1 MSRRGTGVVLLFV
14 AGTTAAVATFLPLCF
29 VGTSLG
35 GDDRFGFTMTS
46 WTTTSEPAGLAWLG
60 ASAQYGVPVVIAAV
74 LLVVAA
80 ALVFLPEPQRQAA
93 RYTAVAATALL
104 AGSVWTTVMAV
115 VAWLTPP
122 VSDVRTSVEYETGA
136 GVWVLVASV
145 VIAVAGTVFL
155 LRRGEPVVAPEGPG
169 VRVLVDPDTDT
180 PPMGI
185 QVAVLPELPE
195 KGNS

>member
-14 AGTTAAVATFLPLCF
+14 AGATAVVATFLPLCF
-29 VGTSLG
+29 IGTSLT
-35 GDDRFGFTMTS
+35 GDARFGFTMTS
-46 WTTTSEPAGLAWLG
+46 WATTSEPAGLAWLG

-80 ALVFLPEPQRQAA
+80 ALAFLAEPQRQAS
-93 RYTAVAATALL
+93 RDTAVAATGLL
-104 AGSVWTTVMAV
+104 AGAVWTTVMAV

-122 VSDVRTSVEYETGA
+122 VSDVRTSMEYETGA
-136 GVWVLVASV
+136 GLWVLVASV
-145 VIAVAGTVFL
+145 VVAVLGTVFL
-155 LRRGEPVVAPEGPG
+155 LRRGEVVVEEEGPV

-180 PPMGI
+180 PPLGI

-195 KGNS
+195 KGTS

>member
-14 AGTTAAVATFLPLCF
+14 AGITAAVATFLPLCF
-29 VGTSLG
+29 VGTALG

-46 WTTTSEPAGLAWLG
+46 WATTSEPAGLVWLG
-60 ASAQYGVPVVIAAV
+60 GSAQYGVPVVIAAV

-104 AGSVWTTVMAV
+104 AGAVWTTVMAV
-115 VAWLTPP
+115 AAWLTPP
-122 VSDVRTSVEYETGA
+122 VTDVRTSIEYETGA

-145 VIAVAGTVFL
+145 VVAVVGTVFL
-155 LRRGEPVVAPEGPG
+155 LRRSEPVAEAPV

-180 PPMGI
+180 PPLGI

-195 KGNS
+195 KGVS